1 MRPSRVPYGARS
13 LLPVVITG
21 SRRRRTGFAGLL
33 NVFAGPGGH
42 AAAAAEPGLVVPAL
56 IEPEL
61 ASRPE
66 TTIGGTETDWLCA
79 FCHQRVA
86 SERDRFP
93 FNGNDEFTFTNPQ
106 GLRFEIITFERT
118 LACHE
123 SGAPTKA
130 DTWFPGYAWSFC
142 HCDACG
148 QQLGWYYT
156 GLLRFAGLDK
166 ARIIRAFVNN

>member
-1 MRPSRVPYGARS
+1 MQPKP
-13 LLPVVITG
+13 LTWQ
-21 SRRRRTGFAGLL
+21 
-33 NVFAGPGGH
+33 
-42 AAAAAEPGLVVPAL
+42 AAASAVTDL
-56 IEPEL
+56 EL
-61 ASRPE
+61 AELAELELAGSPE
-66 TTIGGTETDWLCA
+66 TAIGTTATDWLCA
-79 FCHQRVA
+79 WCHSRVA
-86 SERDRFP
+86 SDKDRFP

-123 SGAPTKA
+123 SGTPTKA

-142 HCDACG
+142 HCDGCG